1 MKVFERRQSIVLM
14 ATNNEAID
22 VEILAKKY
30 GVSAVTIRSDL
41 NVLNQKR
48 LLVRTHGGAVARNA
62 LTQELSIDEKK
73 SEHYLIK
80 KRIAAATAELISE
93 DDTIIL
99 DSGTTTAEIA
109 LCLSTFNNL
118 SVMTNGLNVAQNL
131 LDADG
136 VEVSLTGGT
145 LRKKSL
151 SFYGRQAEDSFKKY
165 HFNKLILGGDG
176 FDIKVGI
183 TTHFEHEA
191 TLNKMMC
198 DVADQIIVAID
209 SSKFGRTSMYK
220 IIDPF
225 DIDVLV
231 TDENIP
237 DKYAQQLERNDVNIM
252 IANKIK

>member
-1 MKVFERRQSIVLM
+1 M

-22 VEILAKKY
+22 VEALVKKY

-41 NVLNQKR
+41 NVLSRKK
-48 LLVRTHGGAVARNA
+48 LVVRTHGGAVSRTA

-73 SEHYLIK
+73 SKRYLIK
-80 KRIAAATAELISE
+80 KKIAAATAELVDE

-109 LCLSTFNNL
+109 LCLTKFDNL

-131 LDADG
+131 LHADG
-136 VEVSLTGGT
+136 VQVSMTGGT
-145 LRKKSL
+145 LRKKTL
-151 SFYGRQAEDSFKKY
+151 SFYGRQAEDSLKNY
-165 HFNKLILGGDG
+165 HFKKLILGGDG
-176 FDIKVGI
+176 FDIKVGV

-191 TLNKMMC
+191 TLNRMMC
-198 DVADQIIVAID
+198 DVADEIIVATD
-209 SSKFGRTSMYK
+209 SSKFGRSSMHK

-225 DIDVLV
+225 MIDILV

-237 DKYAQQLERNDVNIM
+237 DKYARQLERGGVNII
-252 IANKIK
+252 IAGNIK